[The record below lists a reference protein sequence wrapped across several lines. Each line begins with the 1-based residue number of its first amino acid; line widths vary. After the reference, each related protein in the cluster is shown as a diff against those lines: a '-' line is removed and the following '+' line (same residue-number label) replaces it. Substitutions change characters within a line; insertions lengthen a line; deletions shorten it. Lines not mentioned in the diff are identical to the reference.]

1 MADTT
6 LPGLLATGDHA
17 SRPAASAVGSGALYS
32 CTTHS
37 LLYQSDGSAW
47 STWATLGGG
56 TVAAAD
62 VSITDSGAYF
72 TGTDVEAA
80 LQELGAGGGGGGGGL
95 TQAYE
100 GYNTIGGTAD
110 NVATHRQFLQKVT
123 LANDCL
129 IASID
134 VYLKGTSAGS
144 AFGVMGHIYDDV
156 AGKPQ
161 HLLSIGGVANTT
173 QSLNLYRVA
182 ATAGDARWFSTPQGI
197 WLPAGDY
204 WYGATQTI
212 QSVCNFYYDAT
223 GTGYYWDKGGNG
235 FITDAPD
242 TSGTVYTL
250 TSQSRTYSFRLNTI
264 R

>member
-17 SRPAASAVGSGALYS
+17 SRPSASAVGSGALYS

-37 LLYQSDGSAW
+37 LLYQSDGSSW
-47 STWATLGGG
+47 TTWATLGGG

-95 TQAYE
+95 TQAYA
-100 GYNTIGGTAD
+100 GYNAVGGTS
-110 NVATHRQFLQKVT
+110 VAPNDHRSVVQKIT

-129 IASID
+129 LTDIEVYIKNNAAGQSGRFD
-134 VYLKGTSAGS
+134 VLL
-144 AFGVMGHIYDDV
+144 FDDV
-156 AGKPQ
+156 SGKPVHQ
-161 HLLSIGGVANTT
+161 LVGSMAGDSPSNFM
-173 QSLNLYRVA
+173 LYRVS
-182 ATAGDARWFSTPQGI
+182 ATAGDARWYGAAVGR
-197 WLPAGDY
+197 WLTAGDY
-204 WYGATQTI
+204 WIGFNWKGQGAQHL
-212 QSVCNFYYDAT
+212 VYYDT
-223 GTGYYWDKGGNG
+223 GSSYYWDAGGNG
-235 FITDAPD
+235 FLTDAPD

-250 TSQSRTYSFRLNTI
+250 TSDTKKYSIRANTI